1 MTVRLISA
9 ARSPNSITSPLL
21 ALPRRLWQKTTS
33 DCRWRTEERNL
44 RRPETGGVREQSR
57 VARRDANILFAAFAH
72 NSLEIAALP
81 ECLQRIVGQT
91 FRSAPFLYDR
101 TRVLPECS
109 AQSLF
114 CVDKGTLFLEFR
126 QLLVIHESST
136 CVQLLRRRDSLNH
149 RLNFPF

>member
-9 ARSPNSITSPLL
+9 ARSPNSITSPVL
-21 ALPRRLWQKTTS
+21 ALPRRPWQKTTS
-33 DCRWRTEERNL
+33 DCRWKTEAGNL
-44 RRPETGGVREQSR
+44 RRRSEAGVREHSR
-57 VARRDANILFAAFAH
+57 VAGRDANILFAAFAH

-91 FRSAPFLYDR
+91 FRPAPFLYDR
-101 TRVLPECS
+101 TRVLPKCS

-114 CVDKGTLFLEFR
+114 CVDKGTLLLEFR

-136 CVQLLRRRDSLNH
+136 CVQLLRRADSLNH
-149 RLNFPF
+149 CLDFPF